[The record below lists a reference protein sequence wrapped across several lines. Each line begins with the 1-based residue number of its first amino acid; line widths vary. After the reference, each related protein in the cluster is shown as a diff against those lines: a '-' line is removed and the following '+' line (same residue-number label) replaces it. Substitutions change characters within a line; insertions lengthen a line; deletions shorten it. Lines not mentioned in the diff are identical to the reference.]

1 MFNISA
7 NVVKYS
13 KLISFLLA
21 FVGTWVILLG
31 LPYLSSSSPFFSTAN
46 HAPASTQEFQAGRQ
60 AAVGEIIKVM
70 EVEASEPIVAKP
82 VSPTSEP
89 GPGVFK
95 IIIAGDVMLDRYI
108 RKLGEQNGYDSLFT
122 DIAPLLHTADL
133 AVVNLEG
140 PITNFPS
147 KTLLPNGSTTLKLVF
162 TFSPA
167 TAPALARAGIDLVSL
182 ANNHTD
188 NFGLAGFEQTKEY
201 LKQAGVSWFANPWNS
216 RGDSKIV
223 CQKGICVAFVG
234 YHEFREGFD
243 NVLAEVRALDSQV
256 DLVIVMPHWGEEYV
270 PEPSERLRG
279 KAQALVTAGADLI
292 VGAHP
297 HVVMTREQI
306 GQVPVFYSLGNF
318 LFDQYFSVET
328 MNGELLEID
337 LVRDKATNKAK
348 ISQILVHGV
357 STASHTGVT
366 LTNNVDSI

>member
-1 MFNISA
+1 M
-7 NVVKYS
+7 VKYS

-31 LPYLSSSSPFFSTAN
+31 SSYFSSASPLSPTTN
-46 HAPASTQEFQAGRQ
+46 RAPASTQEFQSGRQ
-60 AAVGEIIKVM
+60 AAVGEIIKVV

-82 VSPTSEP
+82 ARPVSPTP
-89 GPGVFK
+89 KPDPGVFK
-95 IIIAGDVMLDRYI
+95 IMIAGDVMLDRYI
-108 RKLGEQNGYDSLFT
+108 RKLGERNGYDSLFT
-122 DIAPLLHTADL
+122 DITPLLHTADL
-133 AVVNLEG
+133 AVINLEG

-147 KTLLPNGSTTLKLVF
+147 KTLLPNGSTTPELVF
-162 TFSPA
+162 TFSPEV
-167 TAPALARAGIDLVSL
+167 APALARAGIDLVSL

-201 LKQAGVSWFANPWNS
+201 LKPAGLGWFANPWNS
-216 RGDSKIV
+216 RGDSKTV

-270 PEPSERLRG
+270 AEPSERLRD
-279 KAQALVTAGADLI
+279 KAQVLVMAGADLI

-297 HVVMTREQI
+297 HVVMEKETVDD
-306 GQVPVFYSLGNF
+306 VPIFYSLGNF

-337 LVRDKATNKAK
+337 LVRDEATDQAK
-348 ISQILVHGV
+348 ISQILIHGISNASRAGV
-357 STASHTGVT
+357 SPHT
-366 LTNNVDSI
+366 LPPEKF

>member
-1 MFNISA
+1 M
-7 NVVKYS
+7 V
-13 KLISFLLA
+13 
-21 FVGTWVILLG
+21 
-31 LPYLSSSSPFFSTAN
+31 
-46 HAPASTQEFQAGRQ
+46 
-60 AAVGEIIKVM
+60 
-70 EVEASEPIVAKP
+70 EVEASEPIVTTP
-82 VSPTSEP
+82 ELDPE
-89 GPGVFK
+89 VFK
-95 IIIAGDVMLDRYI
+95 IMIAGDVMLDRYV
-108 RKLGEQNGYDSLFT
+108 RKLAEQNGYDSLFT

-201 LKQAGVSWFANPWNS
+201 LKQAGLNWFANPWNS
-216 RGDSKIV
+216 HGDSKTV
-223 CQKGICVAFVG
+223 CQKGICVALVG

-256 DLVIVMPHWGEEYV
+256 DLVIVMPHWGEEYIT
-270 PEPSERLRG
+270 EPSERLRG

>member
-1 MFNISA
+1 MS
-7 NVVKYS
+7 KYS

-31 LPYLSSSSPFFSTAN
+31 LPYLSSSPSPSSTAN
-46 HAPASTQEFQAGRQ
+46 NTPTK
-60 AAVGEIIKVM
+60 AAVGGIIKMV
-70 EVEASEPIVAKP
+70 EVEASEPIVTTP
-82 VSPTSEP
+82 ELDPE
-89 GPGVFK
+89 VFK
-95 IIIAGDVMLDRYI
+95 IMIAGDVMLDRYV
-108 RKLGEQNGYDSLFT
+108 RKLAEQNGYDSLFT

-147 KTLLPNGSTTLKLVF
+147 KTLLPNGSTTPELVF

-256 DLVIVMPHWGEEYV
+256 DLVIVMPHWGEEYIT
-270 PEPSERLRG
+270 EPSERLRG

>member
-31 LPYLSSSSPFFSTAN
+31 LPYLSSSSVTNTPTS
-46 HAPASTQEFQAGRQ
+46 ASTQEFQSGRQ
-60 AAVGEIIKVM
+60 AAVGEIIKVV
-70 EVEASEPIVAKP
+70 EVEASEPILAEVVKP
-82 VSPTSEP
+82 ANLAPEP
-89 GPGVFK
+89 DSGTFK
-95 IIIAGDVMLDRYI
+95 IMIAGDVMLDRYV
-108 RKLGEQNGYDSLFT
+108 RKLAEQNGYDSLFT

-147 KTLLPNGSTTLKLVF
+147 KTLLPNGSTTPELVF

-201 LKQAGVSWFANPWNS
+201 LKQTGLSWFANPWNS
-216 RGDSKIV
+216 RGDSKTV

-243 NVLAEVRALDSQV
+243 NVLAEVRALDPQV

-270 PEPSERLRG
+270 PEPSERLKT
-279 KAQALVTAGADLI
+279 KARQLVTAGADLI

-297 HVVMTREQI
+297 HVVMSKEKVN
-306 GQVPVFYSLGNF
+306 GVPVFYSLGNF

-337 LVRDKATNKAK
+337 LVRDEATDQAK
-348 ISQILVHGV
+348 ISQILIHGV
-357 STASHTGVT
+357 STVSRTGVT